1 MNYFLMTTSEKTWE
15 ACRTEILSLLDEID
29 ASSSEIPGT
38 ERLLQIL
45 YGHGG
50 YSKHAVQRAL
60 RSLSPWLLL
69 KLDAAERSVFCGN
82 K

>member
-1 MNYFLMTTSEKTWE
+1 MSASEERWE
-15 ACRTEILSLLDEID
+15 ACRSEIVSLLDEID
-29 ASSSEIPGT
+29 ATSSATESA

-50 YSKHAVQRAL
+50 YDKPSVERAL
-60 RSLSPWLLL
+60 RSLSPQLLL
-69 KLDAAERSVFCGN
+69 KLDAAERSVFCGS